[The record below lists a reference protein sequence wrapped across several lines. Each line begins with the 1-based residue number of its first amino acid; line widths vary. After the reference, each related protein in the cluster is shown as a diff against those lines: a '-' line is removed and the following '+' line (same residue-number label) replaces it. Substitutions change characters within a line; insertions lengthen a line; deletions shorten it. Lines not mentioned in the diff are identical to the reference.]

1 MENLAKAL
9 VGLAALSLV
18 VGVIAAGP
26 MGGDIMGFPAES
38 FPEPAVTW
46 HFVRLPSCSWE
57 VRGKQPP
64 QRPEKK
70 LTT

>member
-18 VGVIAAGP
+18 VGIIAAGP

-38 FPEPAVTW
+38 FSRACSNFALLAIAIMLMGSKGQAATPEA
-46 HFVRLPSCSWE
+46 
-57 VRGKQPP
+57 
-64 QRPEKK
+64 
-70 LTT
+70 

>member
-9 VGLAALSLV
+9 VGIAALSLV

-38 FPEPAVTW
+38 FSRAPHQKFQVPGVYAPGTW
-46 HFVRLPSCSWE
+46 NFW
-57 VRGKQPP
+57 
-64 QRPEKK
+64 
-70 LTT
+70 